1 MAWWKISVP
10 LYSERQN
17 CSWRGTELSS
27 AESVWFNYTTL
38 LVAAT
43 QTYPCI
49 SFLFHCTFARIPV
62 RFPLAHLIFLI
73 LVSSLLMFV
82 PASSSHPWPFV
93 TLFASFLL
101 LAFLHRNPKVT
112 CVSVGV
118 LHEQI
123 TYEWSFYLDSEFC

>member
-1 MAWWKISVP
+1 
-10 LYSERQN
+10 
-17 CSWRGTELSS
+17 
-27 AESVWFNYTTL
+27 
-38 LVAAT
+38 
-43 QTYPCI
+43 
-49 SFLFHCTFARIPV
+49 
-62 RFPLAHLIFLI
+62 
-73 LVSSLLMFV
+73 MFV

-123 TYEWSFYLDSEFC
+123 TYEWSFYLDSEFLATVVSYQLKLHRIE